1 MKFYKLETHKFFDFG
16 FDFMAYAL
24 WTKLKI
30 DRFCFAHSMVLF
42 VTLALWWVW
51 ETKHKTTI
59 HLFARISI
67 KNEVKWNA
75 MRVCEHGIMFD
86 IIVYKWADDS
96 QSSERYIN
104 VHQ

>member
-1 MKFYKLETHKFFDFG
+1 M
-16 FDFMAYAL
+16 
-24 WTKLKI
+24 
-30 DRFCFAHSMVLF
+30 
-42 VTLALWWVW
+42 
-51 ETKHKTTI
+51 
-59 HLFARISI
+59 
-67 KNEVKWNA
+67 KWNA